1 MTNRKKGLY
10 VENYLRNDSEYI
22 LTMNLHFINGIG
34 ASMITV
40 YTDLFSQASLLA
52 FQKCFIDAR
61 VYYDSI
67 IFSSVSWSSLSGF
80 GVYPSFTYIL
90 PKDS

>member
-1 MTNRKKGLY
+1 MTNSKKGLY
-10 VENYLRNDSEYI
+10 VENYLRNGSEYI
-22 LTMNLHFINGIG
+22 LTMNLHFIYGIG

-52 FQKCFIDAR
+52 LQKCFVDAR
-61 VYYDSI
+61 VYSDSA

-80 GVYPSFTYIL
+80 RVYPSFTYFL
-90 PKDS
+90 PNDS